1 LSEPV
6 SRLAFGAFG
15 LGGVFGAFDKNEA
28 IDAMHQ
34 CWDRGVNLVDTARHY
49 GPSEQI
55 IGEAMRCWGGQK
67 PFIATKAESI
77 GPIEQWAMPRPVE
90 ICFPPGHIT
99 RDAEASLAALGV
111 DSIDLFQMHLYWA
124 NWGLEGYWLD
134 ELESLLAAG
143 KVRSIGISLPD
154 QRHDMGLPLIL
165 SGRIHSVQTVF
176 NLWDPTPLDCFVPL
190 CAQSKVA
197 VLARC
202 VLDEGGLTGML
213 TT

>member
-1 LSEPV
+1 MKTNPFPFLGEPV

-67 PFIATKAESI
+67 PFIATKAETI

-90 ICFPPGHIT
+90 VCFPPGHIT

-111 DSIDLFQMHLYWA
+111 
-124 NWGLEGYWLD
+124 G
-134 ELESLLAAG
+134 
-143 KVRSIGISLPD
+143 R
-154 QRHDMGLPLIL
+154 QRHPEPRVINTDG
-165 SGRIHSVQTVF
+165 HA
-176 NLWDPTPLDCFVPL
+176 
-190 CAQSKVA
+190 AQ
-197 VLARC
+197 
-202 VLDEGGLTGML
+202 
-213 TT
+213 